1 MAVGSSRAV
10 AYSRSSV
17 STADIDALVYDLDG
31 TLVRLD
37 VDWAAVT
44 KDATA
49 ALRKRDVTVT
59 PDSLWTVLQRARETG
74 HGATVE
80 EIITE
85 HERAGANRAD
95 RLPLADTLPVDLP
108 TAVCSL
114 NAESACRIALER
126 FDLATHVETVIG
138 RDSVDGMKPDPEPL
152 VTAVNALGV
161 TPEQTLFVGDSDRDA
176 ETAKRAGTAFM
187 TAETFRQEY
196 SDRQV

>member
-1 MAVGSSRAV
+1 M
-10 AYSRSSV
+10 
-17 STADIDALVYDLDG
+17 STANIDAVVYDLDG

-44 KDATA
+44 EDATA
-49 ALRKRDVTVT
+49 ALRERDVTVT

-74 HGATVE
+74 HSTTVE

-95 RLPLADTLPVDLP
+95 RLPLADTLPVAHP

-152 VTAVNALGV
+152 LAAIDTLGV
-161 TPEQTLFVGDSDRDA
+161 APDRTLFVGDSERDA
-176 ETAKRAGTAFM
+176 ETADRAGAAFIP
-187 TAETFRQEY
+187 AETFRQEY
-196 SDRQV
+196 SDRQA